1 MTARQYERPTGRRSW
16 SDSVTMDNGS
26 ASGAQP
32 GAWNRQQLIE
42 WQLAEVQ
49 SIGHVGTWE
58 FHLDPAK
65 LVWSA
70 ETCRI
75 IGLSKNSIDG
85 RIETFLSLVHPDD
98 RDAVETAIRDNRQQP
113 RPIQLEHRIV
123 RPDGTVRHVRV
134 HGVPYRDESGRLV
147 LAGTV
152 HDITEIRQ
160 STEELQAMSRKLL
173 ETLEAMADAFYTL
186 DEQWRFTYLNGAAE
200 RLLRRPRHELLGK
213 VLWDAYPDLVGSH
226 FGAQYELAMERR
238 QPLAFEEYYAPLQ
251 AWKDVRIYPTEEG
264 LATYTSDITERKR
277 LEEIEHETT
286 ERFRMV
292 AKVTSDI
299 IWDWDVPND
308 RLWWN
313 EGMQSVFGYSED
325 VLSDGIDDWV
335 SRIAPEDRERI
346 VSGLYAAMDEGRDT
360 WSAEYRFRREDG
372 SYATVRDQG
381 VFMRNAD
388 GATVNVIGSMVD
400 ITAEKQVEAERRET
414 EARNRLQASLLDK
427 AHDSISVSGID
438 GRITYWNQ
446 GAERLFGWTAAE
458 VIGKTKAELLML
470 GKEYLEHAHRQLLL
484 KGEWHGEVAKRRK
497 DGREV
502 MVESHLT
509 LVRDDDGQPQRVL
522 EIDIDITQRKHDE
535 HAILSLAFFD
545 PLTRLPNRRLLLDR
559 LRHAVAATKRDG
571 HGGALLFID
580 LDNFK
585 TLNDTLG
592 HDKGDQLL
600 QQVARRLE
608 ARVARDSDTVA
619 RHGGDEFV
627 IVLEDLSP
635 DREKAA
641 LQAELVAEKLLGAFN
656 EPFQLD
662 EHLHHT
668 SPSIG
673 VALFDKDMKDI
684 DELLK
689 RADLAM
695 YQAKAAGRNTIR
707 FFDLRMQT
715 VINARVEMEADLR
728 RSLQSHGFTLNYQRQ
743 TDNSGHT
750 VGAEALLRWQR
761 PSSQQVSPSVFIP
774 LAEETGLILQLG
786 AWVLE
791 AACRQL
797 VSWDSRPET
806 AHLTMAVNV
815 SARQFRQPAF
825 VDQVLHVIER
835 TGADPRRIKLELTES
850 LLVANIENTIDTMHA
865 LKEKGIGFALDD
877 FGTGYSSLAYLKRL
891 PLDQLKIDQSFV
903 RDVLTDPN
911 DAAIAR
917 TILGL
922 GHTLGLDVIAEGVE
936 TANQRDF
943 LAMHGCRAF
952 QGYLFGR
959 PVTAEQF

>member
-1 MTARQYERPTGRRSW
+1 MTTHKRSE
-16 SDSVTMDNGS
+16 
-26 ASGAQP
+26 SGEQP
-32 GAWNRQQLIE
+32 GALGRRQLLE

-49 SIGHVGTWE
+49 CIGHVGTWE
-58 FHLDPAK
+58 FHPAADK
-65 LVWSA
+65 LVCSA

-75 IGLSKNSIDG
+75 LGIDKSG
-85 RIETFLSLVHPDD
+85 FDERIATFLSLIHPDD
-98 RDAVETAIRDNRQQP
+98 HDAVVATMRENCQQQRQTKF
-113 RPIQLEHRIV
+113 EHRIV
-123 RPDGTVRHVRV
+123 RPDGTVRHVRW
-134 HGVPYRDESGRLV
+134 HGVPYRDESGELA
-147 LAGTV
+147 LAGTL
-152 HDITEIRQ
+152 HDITEIWQ
-160 STEELQAMSRKLL
+160 STEELQAMSSKLL
-173 ETLEAMADAFYTL
+173 GTLEAIADAFYTL
-186 DEQWRFTYLNGAAE
+186 DRQWRFTYLNEATE
-200 RLLRRPRHELLGK
+200 RLLRRPRQELLGK
-213 VLWDAYPDLVGSH
+213 VLWDAYPDLVGTH
-226 FGAQYELAMERR
+226 FGAQYEFVMEHR
-238 QPLAFEEYYAPLQ
+238 QAVAFEEYYAPLQ
-251 AWKDVRIYPTEEG
+251 VWKDVRIYPTEEG
-264 LATYTSDITERKR
+264 LAIYTTDITERKR
-277 LEEIEHETT
+277 LQEIERETT
-286 ERFRMV
+286 ERFAMV

-308 RLWWN
+308 HLWWS
-313 EGMQSVFGYSED
+313 EGVQSVFGYSAD
-325 VLSDGIDDWV
+325 VFKDGVKDWT
-335 SRIAPEDRERI
+335 SRIAPDDRER
-346 VSGLYAAMDEGRDT
+346 VVDGLYAAMKGGHET
-360 WSAEYRFRREDG
+360 WSAEYRFQRQDG
-372 SYATVRDQG
+372 AYVTVRDKG
-381 VFMRNAD
+381 VFRRNAE
-388 GATVNVIGSMVD
+388 GATLNVIGAMVD
-400 ITAEKQVEAERRET
+400 ITADKQAEDERRES

-427 AHDSISVSGID
+427 AQDSISVSSID
-438 GRITYWNQ
+438 LRITYWNQ

-458 VIGKTKAELLML
+458 VIGKTTGAL
-470 GKEYLEHAHRQLLL
+470 GIMSKEDIERAHHQVLH
-484 KGEWHGEVAKRRK
+484 KGEWRGEIAKRRK
-497 DGREV
+497 DGRQV
-502 MVESHLT
+502 TVESHLT
-509 LVRDDDGQPQRVL
+509 LVRGDDGQPQSVL
-522 EIDIDITQRKHDE
+522 EIETDITQRKRDE

-585 TLNDTLG
+585 SLNDTLG

-608 ARVARDSDTVA
+608 ARVPRGSDTVA

-627 IVLEDLSP
+627 IVLEDLST
-635 DREKAA
+635 DQEEAA
-641 LQAELVAEKLLGAFN
+641 ARAELVAEKLLGAFI
-656 EPFQLD
+656 EPFQLNG
-662 EHLHHT
+662 HQHYST
-668 SPSIG
+668 PSIG

-707 FFDLRMQT
+707 FFDRHMQT
-715 VINARVEMEADLR
+715 VINARVELEADLR
-728 RSLQSHGFTLNYQRQ
+728 HSLQTHGFTVNYQRQ
-743 TDNSGHT
+743 TDSSGHT

-761 PSSQQVSPSVFIP
+761 PSRQHVSPSVFIP

-786 AWVLE
+786 EWVLE

-825 VDQVLHVIER
+825 VDQVLQVIER

-850 LLVANIENTIDTMHA
+850 LLVANVETTIETMHA

-922 GHTLGLDVIAEGVE
+922 GRTLGLDVIAEGVE
-936 TANQRDF
+936 TADQRNF

-952 QGYLFGR
+952 QGFFFGR
-959 PVTAEQF
+959 PVAAELF